1 VTAFEKLDPLVQ
13 HHIVNTL
20 GWRELR
26 PLQEQSIEPIQ
37 NGEHCLLL
45 APTAG
50 GKTEAAIFPILSRI
64 CSENWTGLSVL
75 YICPLRAL
83 LNNLHVRLEEYCN
96 MVGRRCGLWHGD
108 IGESEKNRIRG
119 NYPDILLTT
128 PESLEVMLIS
138 ARPAAR
144 EMLKGVRAVV
154 IDEIHAFAGDDRG
167 WHLLA
172 VLERVSRLAGR
183 ELQRIGLSATV
194 GNPEELLEWMAG
206 HCEGSK
212 RVLNPQAQASAAETD
227 VRLDYVAS
235 LQNAAIVI
243 SRLHRGE
250 KRLVFCDSRARV
262 EELGNELRRLGMSTF
277 LSHSSLSAEERRS
290 AEEAFAQA
298 QDCVIVATSTL
309 ELGIDVGDLDRVI
322 QIDAPH
328 SVASFLQRLGR
339 TGRRQGAR
347 RNCLFLA
354 TNDNALLRAG
364 AIIWLWES
372 GFVEPVLPP
381 KHPLHLFAQQLMA
394 LALQEQGIGVQD
406 WPRWIAR
413 LPAFS
418 QISDSDVNDVIG
430 HLLEQT
436 ILFSDGARLSFGD
449 QGEALYGRRHF
460 LELVS
465 VFTSPPLFKVLHGRK
480 ELGTVHQIAFLR
492 HRPDQPTILS
502 LGGRSWAVTSLEWPK
517 RIAYV
522 VPADEKGKSQWL
534 STQFGLSF
542 KVCRGIHDLLT
553 EDTVSDRWSSRA
565 QERIS
570 SLRSEHSF
578 LDLTADAVL
587 VVPGANEIRWFT
599 FAGNILNLA
608 IADSLRQHGYT
619 DVRVS
624 DFWICIKETTDYQ
637 PLFEKID
644 GFNAEAV
651 RAAFRVPEEYLKQLK
666 FSECLPQPYAAKI
679 VKDRL
684 LEPARLE
691 TLLRKRCKFVVMPNS
706 SSPGTDQE

>member
-1 VTAFEKLDPLVQ
+1 MHLPEMTGAG
-13 HHIVNTL
+13 I
-20 GWRELR
+20 
-26 PLQEQSIEPIQ
+26 
-37 NGEHCLLL
+37 CLLFSN
-45 APTAG
+45 ASVDSPV
-50 GKTEAAIFPILSRI
+50 EN
-64 CSENWTGLSVL
+64 CSGS
-75 YICPLRAL
+75 
-83 LNNLHVRLEEYCN
+83 
-96 MVGRRCGLWHGD
+96 
-108 IGESEKNRIRG
+108 
-119 NYPDILLTT
+119 
-128 PESLEVMLIS
+128 
-138 ARPAAR
+138 
-144 EMLKGVRAVV
+144 
-154 IDEIHAFAGDDRG
+154 
-167 WHLLA
+167 
-172 VLERVSRLAGR
+172 
-183 ELQRIGLSATV
+183 GLSATV

-227 VRLDYVAS
+227 VRLDYVGS

-262 EELGNELRRLGMSTF
+262 EELGNELRRLGVSTF

-328 SVASFLQRLGR
+328 TVASFLQRLGR
-339 TGRRQGAR
+339 TGRRQGAL

-364 AIIWLWES
+364 AIILLWEA

-406 WPRWIAR
+406 WRRWIGR

-430 HLLEQT
+430 HLLERT
-436 ILFSDGARLSFGD
+436 ILFSDGTRLSFGD
-449 QGEALYGRRHF
+449 EGEALYGRRHF

-492 HRPDQPTILS
+492 HRPDEPTILS

-542 KVCRGIHDLLT
+542 KLCRGVHDLLT
-553 EDTVSDRWSSRA
+553 EDAVSDRLEFTGAGENFLSSQRV
-565 QERIS
+565 QFSGSNRR
-570 SLRSEHSF
+570 RSARSAG
-578 LDLTADAVL
+578 T
-587 VVPGANEIRWFT
+587 NEIRWFT

-608 IADSLRQHGYT
+608 IADSIRQHGYD

-624 DFWICIKETTDYQ
+624 DFWICIKDTTDHRA
-637 PLFEKID
+637 LFEKID
-644 GFNAEAV
+644 E
-651 RAAFRVPEEYLKQLK
+651 LQ
-666 FSECLPQPYAAKI
+666 C
-679 VKDRL
+679 
-684 LEPARLE
+684 
-691 TLLRKRCKFVVMPNS
+691 
-706 SSPGTDQE
+706 